1 MRPIGDK
8 NGMNMLEKRRY
19 QRLAVKL
26 PVTLRYR
33 GRLIPAT
40 MLNLSCGG
48 ACIQTSEANLDFETP
63 VEIVFDLDEK
73 QRDISMRGNIVHQG
87 EEKAG
92 VRFSNLFSDGHK
104 AVQEYLRKN
113 LN

>member
-1 MRPIGDK
+1 MS
-8 NGMNMLEKRRY
+8 MFEKRRY
-19 QRLAVKL
+19 QRLADTL

-48 ACIQTSEANLDFETP
+48 ACIRTDAANLDADSP
-63 VEIVFDLDEK
+63 VELIFDIND
-73 QRDISMRGNIVHQG
+73 QHSDVSMRGSIVRSDKDPKQKDG
-87 EEKAG
+87 CTAG

-104 AVQEYLRKN
+104 TVQEYLRKN

>member
-1 MRPIGDK
+1 MAMI
-8 NGMNMLEKRRY
+8 EKRRY

-48 ACIQTSEANLDFETP
+48 ACIRTDNVDFDDDSP
-63 VEIVFDLDEK
+63 VEIVFDLENDK
-73 QRDISMRGNIVHQG
+73 SDISMRGNVVHQRPETAG
-87 EEKAG
+87 KKERTAG

>member
-1 MRPIGDK
+1 
-8 NGMNMLEKRRY
+8 
-19 QRLAVKL
+19 
-26 PVTLRYR
+26 
-33 GRLIPAT
+33 

-63 VEIVFDLDEK
+63 VEIIFDLNEK
-73 QRDISMRGNIVHQG
+73 QRDISMRGNIVHRSEDADQPKDN
-87 EEKAG
+87 KAG

-104 AVQEYLRKN
+104 AVQEYLRRN

>member
-1 MRPIGDK
+1 
-8 NGMNMLEKRRY
+8 MLEKRRY
-19 QRLAVKL
+19 QRLPVKL

-48 ACIQTSEANLDFETP
+48 ACIRTENVDLSVDSQ
-63 VEIVFDLDEK
+63 VEIVFDLESQK
-73 QRDISMRGNIVHQG
+73 TDISMRGNVVHSVAESAETKG
-87 EEKAG
+87 RTSG
-92 VRFSNLFSDGHK
+92 IRFSNLFSDGHK
-104 AVQEYLRKN
+104 AVQEFLRKN

>member
-1 MRPIGDK
+1 MS
-8 NGMNMLEKRRY
+8 MFEKRRY
-19 QRLAVKL
+19 QRLAVTL
-26 PVTLRYR
+26 PVTLRYQ

-48 ACIQTSEANLDFETP
+48 ACIRTDA
-63 VEIVFDLDEK
+63 VDLDAESSVELIF
-73 QRDISMRGNIVHQG
+73 DINDQHSDVSMRGNVVHRAKD
-87 EEKAG
+87 EKRTDGCIAG

-104 AVQEYLRKN
+104 TVQEYLRKN

>member
-1 MRPIGDK
+1 
-8 NGMNMLEKRRY
+8 MLEKRRY
-19 QRLAVKL
+19 QRLPVKL
-26 PVTLRYR
+26 PVTLRYM

-48 ACIQTSEANLDFETP
+48 ACIKTDGLDLGVESN
-63 VEIVFDLDEK
+63 VEIIFDLNPDSH
-73 QRDISMRGNIVHQG
+73 DVSMRGKIVHSG
-87 EEKAG
+87 KSPEEDLDSNTTG
-92 VRFSNLFSDGHK
+92 IRFSNLFSDGHK